1 MLQPVEDLDA
11 GQKHA
16 VSQICMQFHF
26 TARDMADR
34 YLAEAGRYFYTTPT
48 MYLQLLESY
57 LGLKSSK
64 QDEVQT
70 KQSRYE
76 VGLEKLLST
85 ASQVWNPVVFQAPR
99 F

>member
-1 MLQPVEDLDA
+1 
-11 GQKHA
+11 
-16 VSQICMQFHF
+16 
-26 TARDMADR
+26 MADR

-57 LGLKSSK
+57 LALKNTK

-85 ASQVWNPVVFQAPR
+85 ASQVWNPILVVFQAPR
-99 F
+99 IWLLVACAISRQTDGR